1 MAIGRVC
8 GKWDRII
15 TAITVIGTQRNMP
28 GIPHREPHRPSDRRI
43 TRGLKFSELPS
54 KRGSRK
60 PPIIIWVAVMP
71 PITAIIGNGLSNW
84 IRARTDGKAVAR
96 IEPIVGI

>member
-1 MAIGRVC
+1 MGRVC

-15 TAITVIGTQRNMP
+15 TAITVIGTQRNIP
-28 GIPHREPHRPSDRRI
+28 GIPQREPQRPRDRRI
-43 TRGLKFSELPS
+43 TRGLKLSELPS

-60 PPIIIWVAVMP
+60 LPIIIWVAVMP
-71 PITAIIGNGLSNW
+71 PITVIIGNGLSNW
-84 IRARTDGKAVAR
+84 IKARIDGNAVAR